1 MEEEACYP
9 NVAKKWTQIK
19 TKKDHFRPTSVH
31 NSHTFYSQL
40 ITIITGIGSYT
51 SSIVNNS
58 KLLIA
63 VMWMWIRSDPHSF
76 GSVDP
81 DPEV

>member
-1 MEEEACYP
+1 MNTNQPLHLNLRMLYL
-9 NVAKKWTQIK
+9 
-19 TKKDHFRPTSVH
+19 
-31 NSHTFYSQL
+31 QL

-63 VMWMWIRSDPHSF
+63 VMWIWIRLDPHSF

>member
-1 MEEEACYP
+1 MNTNQPLHLNLRMLYL
-9 NVAKKWTQIK
+9 
-19 TKKDHFRPTSVH
+19 
-31 NSHTFYSQL
+31 QL

-63 VMWMWIRSDPHSF
+63 VMWIWIQLEPHSF

>member
-1 MEEEACYP
+1 MNTNQPLHLNLRMLYL
-9 NVAKKWTQIK
+9 
-19 TKKDHFRPTSVH
+19 
-31 NSHTFYSQL
+31 QL
-40 ITIITGIGSYT
+40 ITMITGLGSYT

-63 VMWMWIRSDPHSF
+63 VMWIWIWLDPHSI

>member
-1 MEEEACYP
+1 M
-9 NVAKKWTQIK
+9 N
-19 TKKDHFRPTSVH
+19 TSQPLH
-31 NSHTFYSQL
+31 LNLRMLYSQL
-40 ITIITGIGSYT
+40 ITIITGLG

-63 VMWMWIRSDPHSF
+63 VMWIWIRLDPHSF